1 MWQYV
6 SLCRDHQ
13 GLLEA
18 KRRVEALW
26 NMLPPEGSTEYTG
39 EQAAPRQV
47 ELVNM
52 LQVARLVIDA
62 ALQRQESRGSHW
74 RSDYQAPDEALASHR
89 YVFQRSSAAPGA
101 SIPEKVA
108 LHA

>member
-26 NMLPPEGSTEYTG
+26 NRLPPEGTTDYTG
-39 EQAAPRQV
+39 GQVVPQQV

-52 LQVARLVIDA
+52 LQVAGLVIDA

-74 RSDYQAPDEALASHR
+74 RSDYQAADEALASHR
-89 YVFQRSSAAPGA
+89 YIFQRSSAAPGA
-101 SIPEKVA
+101 SIPDRVA
-108 LHA
+108 SYA

>member
-6 SLCRDHQ
+6 SLCRDNQ

-18 KRRVEALW
+18 KRLVEALW
-26 NMLPPEGSTEYTG
+26 NMLPPEGATDYTG
-39 EQAAPRQV
+39 GQAVPRHI

-52 LQVARLVIDA
+52 LQVAGLAIDA

-74 RSDYQAPDEALASHR
+74 RSDYQAADEALASVR
-89 YVFQRSSAAPGA
+89 YVFQRAGAVAGA
-101 SIPEKVA
+101 STKERAVS
-108 LHA
+108 HA